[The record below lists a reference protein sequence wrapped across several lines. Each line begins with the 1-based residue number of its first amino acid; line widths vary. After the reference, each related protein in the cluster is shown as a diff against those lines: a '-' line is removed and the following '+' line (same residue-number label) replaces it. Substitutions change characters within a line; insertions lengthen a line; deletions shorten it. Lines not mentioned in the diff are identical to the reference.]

1 MDEAVLEKEEKALPR
16 WDGSVQFL
24 LRNGWREVRVT
35 AIRASSPH
43 LAAKRAVAEAK
54 KGITRKHIAGLRL
67 VLTRS

>member
-1 MDEAVLEKEEKALPR
+1 MDEVVVEKETTLPR

-54 KGITRKHIAGLRL
+54 KGLARKHIAGLRVL
-67 VLTRS
+67 LTRS